1 MVQESKSCKKFVTDI
16 KITIIIMSAPVGTG
30 PGPGLGSNSPTRL
43 SPCGRLT
50 RNRKRHMAGKRQAAK
65 GKGKKKRCAVI
76 ENVEIDMSNNNNNEK
91 RNSKSKSNNNNE
103 SSRRRRQKRKA
114 NMKHDEVRIDERGDA
129 RRGRYLARCEREETR
144 KRFKYCNIDG
154 KYIDE

>member
-30 PGPGLGSNSPTRL
+30 PGPGLGSNSPARL

-50 RNRKRHMAGKRQAAK
+50 RNRKRHMAGKRQKEKAK
-65 GKGKKKRCAVI
+65 NKRCAVI

-91 RNSKSKSNNNNE
+91 RNSNSKSHNNNE

-144 KRFKYCNIDG
+144 KSFKYYVIDG
-154 KYIDE
+154 TYIDE